1 MKNRKNNTIN
11 GLLQTSLYEE
21 TEYYNTLPLHDKQKK
36 QVKLNTI
43 WIKNGNLNKLKKK
56 TI

>member
-36 QVKLNTI
+36 QLKLNTI

>member
-21 TEYYNTLPLHDKQKK
+21 TEYYNTLLLHDKQKK
-36 QVKLNTI
+36 QLKLNTI